1 MVECILL
8 RSMIRSDLLK
18 AEHIGKGMMEPMVL
32 SIDGESEEVS
42 GESTGGN
49 GGAEEAM
56 MVELNFI
63 SHPISGIKVKSNCR
77 YI

>member
-1 MVECILL
+1 
-8 RSMIRSDLLK
+8 
-18 AEHIGKGMMEPMVL
+18 MEPMVL

-42 GESTGGN
+42 GESTGWN

-77 YI
+77 YILALNIFTAFHKQYFF